1 MTKILKS
8 LLNILIIFVF
18 SNLFFG
24 NAFSSNSILEANKDD
39 FILGNP
45 EAKVTIIEYAS
56 LSCNHCAKF
65 HINTLPKIIENYVDT
80 GKAKIIFRDFPFN
93 YPALLGSM
101 VLRCIPQ
108 DSRFEYSSALYKL
121 QSKWV
126 NRDSKK
132 TMQELYKI
140 LQSGG
145 MTKNEFDLVV
155 CFNFL
160 DRNLFP
166 EIQGALKAGGLLFY
180 DTFNFNYLKYSDFKK
195 EWVLTRGELL
205 TAFAN
210 FQILRYQE
218 TDTGEKGFTSFVGQK
233 PYEN

>member
-145 MTKNEFDLVV
+145 MTKEQFDNCINDTDLEKKILQGLMDAQNEF
-155 CFNFL
+155 NIKSTPSFL
-160 DRNLFP
+160 IN
-166 EIQGALKAGGLLFY
+166 GLLVEGNKPF
-180 DTFNFNYLKYSDFKK
+180 DKFKEIIDK
-195 EWVLTRGELL
+195 II
-205 TAFAN
+205 N
-210 FQILRYQE
+210 
-218 TDTGEKGFTSFVGQK
+218 D
-233 PYEN
+233 

>member
-1 MTKILKS
+1 MAQKDRAKWDAKYGKAEFITGTQPCKWLTYNTELLSGKGRALDLTMGEGRNAVYLSAIGYDVLGVDISTVGANKAKS
-8 LLNILIIFVF
+8 LARKKNVNI
-18 SNLFFG
+18 
-24 NAFSSNSILEANKDD
+24 SIEIADLDHYQ
-39 FILGNP
+39 L
-45 EAKVTIIEYAS
+45 
-56 LSCNHCAKF
+56 
-65 HINTLPKIIENYVDT
+65 
-80 GKAKIIFRDFPFN
+80 
-93 YPALLGSM
+93 
-101 VLRCIPQ
+101 
-108 DSRFEYSSALYKL
+108 
-121 QSKWV
+121 
-126 NRDSKK
+126 
-132 TMQELYKI
+132 
-140 LQSGG
+140 
-145 MTKNEFDLVV
+145 TKNEFDLVV

-180 DTFNFNYLKYSDFKK
+180 ETFNFNYLKYSDFKK